1 MIKHQQFYRQMIC
14 RILSNAKRILL
25 IILIISILTSWLLY
39 SWLYF
44 IPITTEKLS
53 NNNSHYYHYSTS
65 YNTILQN
72 DNQIKNSIN
81 KIQNYDNDDN
91 IAIENWINKCQP
103 NIARYF
109 DVCQKYEQSSNS
121 HDDND
126 HDDDDHDGKNELQ
139 THVRLPNYSDNN
151 VSLSKSLKYF
161 VYLLFKQ
168 KFNSF

>member
-1 MIKHQQFYRQMIC
+1 M
-14 RILSNAKRILL
+14 
-25 IILIISILTSWLLY
+25 LTSWLLY

-53 NNNSHYYHYSTS
+53 NNNSHYYYYHYYSTTS

-109 DVCQKYEQSSNS
+109 DVCQKYEQSNG

-126 HDDDDHDGKNELQ
+126 DDHGKNELQ
-139 THVRLPNYSDNN
+139 THVRLPSYSDNN